1 MSKILISGGGTAGHI
16 QPALAIAE
24 IIRKRLPDTEFL
36 YVGTPDSME
45 ERIAKREGYSFEAIT
60 VTGFGRKLSPQNIK
74 RNLKSAVNL
83 IAADHRSHQ
92 IIRAFEPDLAIG
104 TGGYVCGPIIRAAAA
119 MGVKTAL
126 HEQNAF
132 PGMTVKLLAGK
143 VNEVMLAFE
152 DTAGRLGRNVQ
163 YTVTGLPTR
172 AAYYTNTLSRTEAKR
187 RLGFDDAPLVL
198 SFGGSM
204 GARTIN
210 EIAAELIAFEETLP
224 EKVNHI
230 HGYGKN
236 GRDSFPKQMAEAGI
250 DYTHSSR
257 LMVKEYIDNMN
268 ICMPAADIVICRSGA
283 STVSELQALGRAS
296 VLIPSP
302 NVTENH
308 QYFNACVLGKNGG
321 AIVIEEK
328 DLTPELI
335 KETIRELVENPQKLR
350 QMERDANAG
359 FERNT
364 PEKIFKCIEFLL
376 EQGNT

>member
-45 ERIAKREGYSFEAIT
+45 ERIAKREGFAFEPVT
-60 VTGFGRKLSPQNIK
+60 VTGFGRKLSPQDIR
-74 RNLKSAVNL
+74 RNVKSAVNL
-83 IAADHRSHQ
+83 IAADHRSRE
-92 IIRAFEPDLAIG
+92 IIRRFNPDLAIG

-132 PGMTVKLLAGK
+132 PGMTVKLLAK
-143 VNEVMLAFE
+143 KANEVMLAFE
-152 DTAGRLGRNVQ
+152 DTAGRLGTNVR

-172 AAYYTNTLSRTEAKR
+172 AAYYQNPISRAEAKR
-187 RLGFDDAPLVL
+187 KLGFDDAPLVL
-198 SFGGSM
+198 TFGGSL

-210 EIAAELIAFEETLP
+210 NIAAELIAFEETLP
-224 EKVNHI
+224 VKINHI

-236 GRDSFPKQMAEAGI
+236 GSESFPKQMADAGI
-250 DYTHSSR
+250 DPVHSSR
-257 LMVKEYIDNMN
+257 LMVKEFIDNMN
-268 ICMPAADIVICRSGA
+268 ICMPAADLVICRSGA

-296 VLIPSP
+296 ILIPSP

-308 QYFNACVLGKNGG
+308 QYFNACVLGKCGG

-328 DLTPELI
+328 DLTPGLI
-335 KETIRELVENPQKLR
+335 NKTVGDLATDPQRLR
-350 QMERDANAG
+350 KMERDALSG
-359 FERNT
+359 FEHNT

-376 EQGNT
+376 EDGNT